1 MAHSVQEPSK
11 ILNSLLVTISY
22 AFPIRHAVTPE
33 PQENTTFVFSSILF
47 FVKILC
53 NSFFFYSTQLPGP
66 LGRYMVY

>member
-47 FVKILC
+47 L
-53 NSFFFYSTQLPGP
+53 
-66 LGRYMVY
+66 